1 MSAGIVN
8 TGGASFVIVTEE
20 LAVFPL
26 ESVTVAVIV
35 CVPYVRG
42 FVRNDQVLVLISSF
56 ATPSTIISLTF
67 LIVELDAVPLIVA
80 VLVLII
86 APLECDVIYML
97 GGCVTAGVTEG

>member
-42 FVRNDQVLVLISSF
+42 FVRNDQEV
-56 ATPSTIISLTF
+56 
-67 LIVELDAVPLIVA
+67 VPLA
-80 VLVLII
+80 
-86 APLECDVIYML
+86 
-97 GGCVTAGVTEG
+97 